1 MPKRFTLF
9 LSASPYAGEHAA
21 TAARLAGAALDEG
34 HEVTLFASG
43 DGIYNFIVGQNAKGV
58 PNAEG
63 EFAALMAQGLTVE
76 L

>member
-1 MPKRFTLF
+1 MPKRFTFF
-9 LSASPYAGEHAA
+9 LSAPPYAGEHAA

-43 DGIYNFIVGQNAKGV
+43 DGVYNFFVGQQAKGV
-58 PNAEG
+58 PNAETG
-63 EFAALMAQGLTVE
+63 FAALMQRGLTVE

>member
-9 LSASPYAGEHAA
+9 LSASPYAGEHTA
-21 TAARLAGAALDEG
+21 TAARLTSAALDEG

-43 DGIYNFIVGQNAKGV
+43 DGIYNFLIGQSAKGV
-58 PNAEG
+58 PNAEA
-63 EFAALMAQGLTVE
+63 EFAALAARGLTVE